1 MERSEVG
8 EAEQGRVRA
17 VYNAHSTMWA
27 LYREGEETDRRVSSL

>member
-17 VYNAHSTMWA
+17 GRSSGG
-27 LYREGEETDRRVSSL
+27 EGSQHNVSMVQRR